1 VRVQFEELRGILAVV
16 PDEPV
21 STTDHEAAAKAANDC
36 QVKGIAFSAVEMLI
50 CAFAQRRSMSIF
62 TTDPDFERYA
72 RVLDLKL
79 HSAPNADS
87 EPRLQRSRSGD

>member
-1 VRVQFEELRGILAVV
+1 MRVQFEELRGILAVV